1 MMLLARDNLHGMGG
15 WRNPSRA
22 ERIVIYQEGG
32 ELCQYWRGDEQGG
45 EAVWRRE
52 PETGGMGE
60 AHEAMTTKELLRV
73 IEVSLGERR
82 RATRGRKFR
91 L

>member
-1 MMLLARDNLHGMGG
+1 MGS

-22 ERIVIYQEGG
+22 QRIVIYQEGG
-32 ELCQYWRGDEQGG
+32 ELCQYWRAEE
-45 EAVWRRE
+45 EAEETLWRRQ
-52 PETGGMGE
+52 PDATGEGD

-73 IEVSLGERR
+73 IEASLAERR
-82 RATRGRKFR
+82 GPGRGRKFR